1 MKKLLLLAAIVLVS
15 CDKLHEEHLENIGER
30 VVALEASVLDFNSYI
45 VKIKAVVNVIEEN
58 GYITRITDNVDG
70 TYTLQMSTGQ
80 EITLRNGAE
89 GKPGKDGTARELDIS
104 VAEDT
109 DGEWYWT
116 LNGEWMLDGNG
127 NKMRVS
133 PYDGKDGKDGE
144 DDIDLS
150 LPVPITRI
158 NNFTGNWEI
167 STDSG
172 VSWADTG
179 VRANGRDGSN
189 DQFVSF
195 TLSEDGKTVTITL
208 LDGRVFVVPVLKST
222 TGS

>member
-45 VKIKAVVNVIEEN
+45 VKIKEVVNVIKEN

-158 NNFTGNWEI
+158 NSLTGNWEI

-189 DQFVSF
+189 DRFVSF
-195 TLSEDGKTVTITL
+195 VLSEDGTKVTITL
-208 LDGRVFVVPVLKST
+208 LDGRVFVVPVLNST